1 MNLLDYGFMQNA
13 LLVGNAV
20 AVAAAVTGW
29 FVVQRRQS
37 FAAHAIAN
45 LGFPGAA
52 GAILVGLSPY
62 AGLFAFA
69 LAGAVAIALLG
80 ERLHERDVSVGM
92 VLVLALGVGV
102 LFLNLYMA
110 NANAA
115 FSILFGNMLGIDR
128 TRMWLSIGAVL
139 GELGLLAAI
148 ARPLLFAT
156 LSPEAAQARGVPV
169 WALNMAFLLLL
180 AVAIAIAIPAIGALL
195 VFALVIGPPAAARLW
210 AGRVVTGIVLAV
222 VLGMVEATGGVLAA
236 WFIGYPTSFWI
247 VGLAFAAYLAS
258 VVLAPRLRR

>member
-1 MNLLDYGFMQNA
+1 MNLLDYAFMQNA

-29 FVVQRRQS
+29 FVVERRQS

-45 LGFPGAA
+45 LGFPGAV
-52 GAILVGLSPY
+52 GAILIGFSPY

-69 LAGAVAIALLG
+69 LAGAVAIGLLG

-115 FSILFGNMLGIDR
+115 FSILFGNIVGIGR
-128 TRMWLSIGAVL
+128 AQMWLSLGAVL

-148 ARPLLFAT
+148 SRPLLFAT

-169 WALNMAFLLLL
+169 GALNVAFLLLL
-180 AVAIAIAIPAIGALL
+180 AVTIAIAVPAIGVLL
-195 VFALVIGPPAAARLW
+195 VFALVIGPSAAARLW
-210 AGRVVTGIVLAV
+210 TSRVISGIVLAV
-222 VLGMVEATGGVLAA
+222 TLGMVEATGGILAA
-236 WFIGYPTSFWI
+236 WFIGYPASFWI
-247 VGLAFAAYLAS
+247 VALAFTAYLAS